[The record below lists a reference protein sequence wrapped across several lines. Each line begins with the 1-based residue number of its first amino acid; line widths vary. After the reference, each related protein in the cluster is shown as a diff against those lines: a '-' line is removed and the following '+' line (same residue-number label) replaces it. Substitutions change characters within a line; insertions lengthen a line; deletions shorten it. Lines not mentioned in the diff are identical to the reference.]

1 MAAQPGQTPA
11 EVAQLAASV
20 AHQLNN
26 LLQVVNGN
34 LELVAARLQDEQLRP
49 SLNNALIAAQQIT
62 ELSRELYEDPMESVT
77 RSSPAPLDGSR

>member
-49 SLNNALIAAQQIT
+49 YLNNALIAAQQIT
-62 ELSRELYEDPMESVT
+62 DLSRELYEDPMESVT
-77 RSSPAPLDGSR
+77 RSSPAPLDGSL

>member
-49 SLNNALIAAQQIT
+49 YLNNALIAAQQIT
-62 ELSRELYEDPMESVT
+62 VLSRELYEDPMESVT

>member
-49 SLNNALIAAQQIT
+49 YLNNALIAAQQIT
-62 ELSRELYEDPMESVT
+62 DLSRELYEDPMESVT

>member
-1 MAAQPGQTPA
+1 MAAQSGQTP
-11 EVAQLAASV
+11 EKVAQLAASV

-49 SLNNALIAAQQIT
+49 YLNNAMIAAQQIT
-62 ELSRELYEDPMESVT
+62 DLSRELYEDPLESLA
-77 RSSPAPLDGSR
+77 RPAPPPLDGGG

>member
-11 EVAQLAASV
+11 EGAQLAASV

-49 SLNNALIAAQQIT
+49 YLNNALIAAQQIT
-62 ELSRELYEDPMESVT
+62 DLSRELYEDPMESVT

>member
-34 LELVAARLQDEQLRP
+34 LELVAARLQDEQLRTY
-49 SLNNALIAAQQIT
+49 LNNALIAAQQIT
-62 ELSRELYEDPMESVT
+62 DLSRELYEDPMESVT

>member
-49 SLNNALIAAQQIT
+49 YLNNAMIAAQQIT
-62 ELSRELYEDPMESVT
+62 DLSRELYEDPMESVT

>member
-1 MAAQPGQTPA
+1 MAAQSGQTP
-11 EVAQLAASV
+11 EKVAQLAASV

-49 SLNNALIAAQQIT
+49 YLNNALIAAQQIT
-62 ELSRELYEDPMESVT
+62 DLSRELYEDPMESVT